1 MRNLRKL
8 AGTCQRLWLH
18 FWMRLAGVRYC
29 RRTATRFALLFGPVY
44 YERQQLAE
52 MNRWGFISPKATLHG
67 SVHLG
72 SHVLIDDGVL
82 LYQDSDGGPVVLG
95 DRVRLQSE
103 VYVQTG
109 QGGSVTIGADSRLQR
124 GCQVEAY
131 AAPIRIGSRVGLAPR
146 CALYSFDHS
155 FEPGVPYSVQPLQTK
170 GGITIED
177 DVWLGHGA
185 IVLSGVR
192 IGKGAV
198 VAAGAV
204 VTRDVPAGA
213 VVAGVPARVV
223 KMPDAVVRAGTAL
236 TFTGVSTI
244 PFLSVCTSSL
254 SGSLLLSASLLV
266 V

>member
-8 AGTCQRLWLH
+8 AGTCRQLWLYL
-18 FWMRLAGVRYC
+18 WMRLAGVRHC
-29 RRTATRFALLFGPVY
+29 RRIATRFALLFGPVH

-82 LYQDSDGGPVVLG
+82 LYQDSGGGPVVLG
-95 DRVRLQSE
+95 DRVRLQSD

-131 AAPIRIGSRVGLAPR
+131 VAPIRIGSRVGLSPR

-155 FEPGVPYSVQPLQTK
+155 FKPGAPYSGQPLQTK

-198 VAAGAV
+198 VGAAAV

-213 VVAGVPARVV
+213 VVAGVPARVINI
-223 KMPDAVVRAGTAL
+223 PAALARAGAAITSV
-236 TFTGVSTI
+236 GVSTT
-244 PFLSVCTSSL
+244 PFLSVCASSFLEVL
-254 SGSLLLSASLLV
+254 S
-266 V
+266 

>member
-18 FWMRLAGVRYC
+18 FWMRLAGVRHC
-29 RRTATRFALLFGPVY
+29 RRIATRFALLFGPDY
-44 YERQQLAE
+44 YQRQQLAE

-67 SVHLG
+67 WVRLG
-72 SHVLIDDGVL
+72 SHVFIDDRVL
-82 LYQDSDGGPVVLG
+82 LYQEDEGPVVLG
-95 DRVRLQSE
+95 DRVRVQSD
-103 VYVQTG
+103 VHVQTA
-109 QGGSVTIGADSRLQR
+109 QGGGVTIGADSRLQR
-124 GCQVEAY
+124 GCQVEAFL
-131 AAPIRIGSRVGLAPR
+131 APIRIGSRVGLAPR

-155 FEPGVPYSVQPLQTK
+155 FKPGAPYSVQPLQTK

-198 VAAGAV
+198 VGAGSV

-213 VVAGVPARVV
+213 VVAGAPARVI
-223 KMPDAVVRAGTAL
+223 KIPAALARARTAI
-236 TFTGVSTI
+236 TSDGVSAA
-244 PFLSVCTSSL
+244 PFLSVCASFFL
-254 SGSLLLSASLLV
+254 EVLLPLN
-266 V
+266 